1 MKSGAG
7 DDPFAEEGEAET
19 ESEASGSENAV
30 GETGREDETTEGEKA
45 MPENGTT
52 MDERTVPKN
61 ASRADGEEVDG
72 DADGRRV
79 RGGGTVARGDTAAAG
94 EATNEDETVGTA
106 DVGADTGSDDSG
118 GPADGAGTV
127 ADGEATQRPAGG
139 SSADEDESTS
149 GGSRKTSAG
158 SSGNG
163 NEAGDGG
170 PRDIEIPWVLRRG
183 SVKDDR
189 PNVTQFFLRDETD
202 AAERRFK
209 NEVEEIIDADVYT
222 LDLREAAYL
231 VAMRHPEEV
240 AEELRAWGYDYLD

>member
-7 DDPFAEEGEAET
+7 DDPFAEEDEAET
-19 ESEASGSENAV
+19 ESEASGSENVVGKTRRENETTV
-30 GETGREDETTEGEKA
+30 GERT
-45 MPENGTT
+45 MPE
-52 MDERTVPKN
+52 D
-61 ASRADGEEVDG
+61 ASRADGDVDG
-72 DADGRRV
+72 GRV
-79 RGGGTVARGDTAAAG
+79 RGGETGAGSDTAAAG
-94 EATNEDETVGTA
+94 EATNEGETVGTA
-106 DVGADTGSDDSG
+106 DAGADTGSDDSGG

-127 ADGEATQRPAGG
+127 ADGEATERPAGG
-139 SSADEDESTS
+139 SSAGEDKSAS
-149 GGSRKTSAG
+149 GEGGKTSTG
-158 SSGNG
+158 SN
-163 NEAGDGG
+163 GDGG

-202 AAERRFK
+202 TAERRFK